1 MIRVYKF
8 FITILSLVSFPVL
21 ALTSLEIQKVSHNV
35 YALVGE
41 LDQRSKD
48 NLANNATFG
57 VIVTSE
63 GVILI
68 DSGGSYLGARQI
80 DQAIQKIT
88 DQPVKIVINSGGQ
101 DHKWLGNGYFKAKGA
116 NIISSSQAVADHKK
130 RTASQLNT
138 LDRLLGEKLDGTNP
152 VYADKTFEN
161 MMEVKLG
168 EEKIELYYAGAAHTI
183 GDLFVWMSGQKIIFS
198 GDIVFTERMLGPGPA
213 QDTASWMHVFE
224 VMMSYKPEIV
234 VPGHGHAGHTERAWA
249 DTYNYIKYMREEVS
263 KVLEQDGDMQDAINI
278 DQSRF
283 KYLKVYDQMARRGAQ
298 SFFSHMEFE

>member
-1 MIRVYKF
+1 MSLVRLF
-8 FITILSLVSFPVL
+8 FICIVCLVSWQAQAVT
-21 ALTSLEIQKVSHNV
+21 ALEIQKVSSNV

-57 VIVTSE
+57 VIVTAE

-68 DSGGSYLGARQI
+68 DSGGSYLGARKI

-116 NIISSSQAVADHKK
+116 SIISSRQAVADHRK
-130 RTASQLNT
+130 RTSSQLNT
-138 LDRLLGEKLDGTNP
+138 LDRLLGEKLDGTVP
-152 VYADKTFEN
+152 VYADEVFERE
-161 MMEVKLG
+161 MDVKLG
-168 EEKIELYYAGAAHTI
+168 NVKRELFHVGAAHTV
-183 GDLFVWMSGQKIIFS
+183 GDLFVWMPDQKIMFS

-213 QDTASWMHVFE
+213 QDSASWMRVFE
-224 VMMSYKPEIV
+224 LMMNYKPEIV
-234 VPGHGHAGHTERAWA
+234 IPGHGHAGNNERAWA
-249 DTYNYIKYMREEVS
+249 DTYNYIKYMRGEVS
-263 KVLEQDGDMQDAINI
+263 KILAQDGDIQDAINI

-283 KYLKVYDQMARRGAQ
+283 KYLKVYERMARRSAQ